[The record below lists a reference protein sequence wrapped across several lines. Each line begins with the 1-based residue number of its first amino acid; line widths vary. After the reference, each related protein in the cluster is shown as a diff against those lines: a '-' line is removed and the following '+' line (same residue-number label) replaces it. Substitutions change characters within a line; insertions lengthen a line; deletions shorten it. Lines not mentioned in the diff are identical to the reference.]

1 MKTSSSPLR
10 ALVLAM
16 LMVILVLVALFWFLY
31 RGWGPLEQQAQQAD
45 AQATLI
51 VGLEGELRQNEA
63 RLTAVQAEGTAV
75 ASERDTAI
83 NNHQLAERELNDQQQ
98 QIDLL
103 LTRVFT
109 QETTIAGQSAAQS
122 VPRVT
127 IIEPVSGGVAQVN
140 EPVSIVAVA
149 ADESGLALVL
159 VARAGDVVTQT
170 LAGETLHQVRMAWIP
185 TAVGEYDIVI
195 TAVNTAQIASP
206 PVSVTL
212 QVVDTAA
219 EMAAFTQTVAD
230 ILGQPAAAMPG
241 SEQQTLATD
250 TGNRQTANRLFL
262 RAFDFLPGGDVDVTL
277 LNEYCSLPTGADFPL
292 PPEPGSSV
300 DARLAYIRAVVG
312 QRQLASYSFADL
324 PNADARA
331 ALCALAEG
339 QIRLAQELYIA
350 QADPALQAALQTSLA
365 DSQIPLPG
373 NLPEIIAKQQAF
385 PLAEG
390 LAYAQALYEAG
401 GNFGAVDAAWQQ
413 PPQSTAQILRPE
425 AALAA
430 PVMVTL
436 PLLAA
441 VLPPEWS
448 MVDEGVVG
456 EWLMG
461 QYLSQRLDG
470 ETAVSAASGWR
481 GDRYALYHN
490 PTDEGLVTLWHVVW
504 DSADEAA
511 EFAAGYDSYL
521 SNLWRTSGLEQLGTS
536 NIRCWDGGLTGA
548 TCVYPAEVQSETET
562 IIVRAMD
569 KATAQEVLGFVLA
582 EGLSG

>member
-1 MKTSSSPLR
+1 
-10 ALVLAM
+10 M
-16 LMVILVLVALFWFLY
+16 LMGILVMMALFWFLY

-45 AQATLI
+45 ARATRI
-51 VGLEGELRQNEA
+51 VSLEGDLRQNEA

-75 ASERDTAI
+75 AGERDTAI

-127 IIEPVSGGVAQVN
+127 IIEPVSGSVAQVN

-159 VARAGDVVTQT
+159 VARAGEVVTQT
-170 LAGETLHQVRMAWIP
+170 LAGDTLHQVRMAWIP

-195 TAVNTAQIASP
+195 TAVNSAQTTGS

-212 QVVDTAA
+212 QVVDTVA

-230 ILGQPAAAMPG
+230 ILGQPAVAAAG
-241 SEQQTLATD
+241 SEQQTLAAD
-250 TGNRQTANRLFL
+250 NSDRQTANLLFL
-262 RAFDFLPGGDVDVTL
+262 RAFDLLPGGDVDATL
-277 LNEYCSLPTGADFPL
+277 FNEYCLLPTGADSPL
-292 PPEPGSSV
+292 PPEPGGSA

-312 QRQLASYSFADL
+312 QRQLASYSFAGL

-350 QADPALQAALQTSLA
+350 QADPALQAALQTSLNN
-365 DSQIPLPG
+365 SLLPLPA
-373 NLPEIIAKQQAF
+373 NVPEIVNKQQAF
-385 PLAEG
+385 PVVEG
-390 LAYAQALYEAG
+390 LAFARALYQLTG
-401 GNFGAVDAAWQQ
+401 SFSAVDEAWQQ

-425 AALAA
+425 AALPA
-430 PVMVTL
+430 PVVVSL
-436 PLLAA
+436 PPLAA

-470 ETAVSAASGWR
+470 ETAVSAAAGWR

-490 PTDEGLVTLWHVVW
+490 PTDDGLVTLWHVVW

-521 SNLWRTSGLEQLGTS
+521 SNLWRTSGLEQLGAS
-536 NIRCWDGGLTGA
+536 NIRCWNGLTGA
-548 TCVYPAEVQSETET
+548 TCVYPAEVQNETET

-569 KATAQEVLGFVLA
+569 KTTAQEVLGFVLA